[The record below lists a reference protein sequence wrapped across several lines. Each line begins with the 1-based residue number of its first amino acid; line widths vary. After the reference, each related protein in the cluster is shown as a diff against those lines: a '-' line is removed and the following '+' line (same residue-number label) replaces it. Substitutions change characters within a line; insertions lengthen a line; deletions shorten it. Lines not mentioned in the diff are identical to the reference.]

1 MSGREQTTE
10 IVPVD
15 QTIFVGDERKGN
27 CVAACVATI
36 TGLPLDR
43 VPHFIE
49 FGIAY
54 GDSDDVDAV
63 SSGNNWWA
71 MMLGFLA
78 ARGLWVVELDK
89 VTDADRYDLLL
100 VAGMS
105 PRSVLHQVIY
115 REGRLW
121 HDPHPSRAGVLD
133 VREVLA
139 VRPLPGFDHA
149 PHNLPGQRD
158 TDGGAT

>member
-1 MSGREQTTE
+1 MSETAVLAQ
-10 IVPVD
+10 VD
-15 QTIFVGDERKGN
+15 QTIFADDPKRKGN
-27 CVAACVATI
+27 CVAACVATLL
-36 TGLPLDR
+36 GEPLDR

-54 GDSDDVDAV
+54 GDSEDVKEV
-63 SSGNNWWA
+63 SHGNNWWA

-78 ARGLWVVELDK
+78 GRGLWVVELDA
-89 VTDADRYDLLL
+89 VTDADPDELML

-105 PRSVLHQVIY
+105 PRGVVHQVIY

-139 VRPLPGFDHA
+139 IRPLSGFDHA
-149 PHNLPGQRD
+149 PSHRAEPEEAGNE
-158 TDGGAT
+158 